1 LAKDELGKKR
11 EDGGKMPDQ
20 GLANGVK
27 DGLLEKTGPAEAG
40 RKRAIQVPGHNLA
53 TGGPVEV
60 SP

>member
-1 LAKDELGKKR
+1 LAEDELGKKR

-40 RKRAIQVPGHNLA
+40 RK
-53 TGGPVEV
+53 
-60 SP
+60 